1 MFVSQNQ
8 CNLRLLKYKESSTNI
23 KFDYW
28 KCIGIYEKA
37 HLISDFRKKISP
49 WLGLEPTKIIN
60 SCNALFFPSRIR
72 RIIFSKILLLIDSR
86 GSGYDM
92 VDYMDITV
100 IDSPYSLLFTSS
112 VHFYHIQY
120 VNVIF
125 SIGFLCE

>member
-1 MFVSQNQ
+1 MKLHYPWINKQTNKNQ
-8 CNLRLLKYKESSTNI
+8 TQYFIC
-23 KFDYW
+23 
-28 KCIGIYEKA
+28 
-37 HLISDFRKKISP
+37 
-49 WLGLEPTKIIN
+49 
-60 SCNALFFPSRIR
+60 
-72 RIIFSKILLLIDSR
+72 KILFLTESE
-86 GSGYDM
+86 YDM